1 MPLGVAEAFARRDG
15 AWRHVF
21 SPVKRLLDDIRNAAD
36 SELMGRLSRATSPLT
51 IFTISTVLG
60 GLTGLQAYNYVALTA
75 EHKQPLNVLLALNW
89 AYWWSWA
96 LLAPV
101 VLWLARRYRFERAT
115 WKKAA
120 LVHIVGV
127 TACTAAHVFLYVSAR
142 GVIVT
147 QLTERSFLWA
157 DWWMYFREGFFL
169 NFDWEMMTYWA
180 LVAVVHALDYHRQ
193 SQERELAAA
202 LLQTQLAEAQL
213 EALQRQLHPH
223 FLFNTLNTISA
234 LMHRDVHAADEMLVQ
249 LSDLLRLTLDR
260 VGTQQVPL
268 KDEVDF
274 LKKYLE
280 IEQTR
285 FGDRLLVNI
294 DIDPEVLDAPV
305 PNLILQPLVENALR
319 HGIGPRLGVGKI
331 DVTATQGDGLLTLT
345 VRDNGVGL
353 SPDKLNA
360 FHSGVGLSNT
370 RSRLETL
377 YGDRHRFEFQTPPG
391 GGLVVTIVIPMGH
404 DPESLDRS
412 RAADAENPMESVA

>member
-1 MPLGVAEAFARRDG
+1 
-15 AWRHVF
+15 
-21 SPVKRLLDDIRNAAD
+21 
-36 SELMGRLSRATSPLT
+36 MGRFSRVTSPLM
-51 IFTISTVLG
+51 IFTIATVMG
-60 GLTGLQAYNYVALTA
+60 VLTALQAYNYVALVS
-75 EHKQPLNVLLALNW
+75 EHKQPFSVLLGLNLT
-89 AYWWSWA
+89 YWWSWA
-96 LLAPV
+96 LLVPG
-101 VLWLARRYRFERAT
+101 VLWLARRYRFERGTWRRAT
-115 WKKAA
+115 
-120 LVHIVGV
+120 LVHILGV
-127 TACTAAHVFLYVSAR
+127 TVFTAAHVAMATSAR
-142 GVIVT
+142 GVI
-147 QLTERSFLWA
+147 LTTLTDRTF
-157 DWWMYFREGFFL
+157 DWWMYFRDRFFL

-180 LVAVVHALDYHRQ
+180 LVAFVHALDFHRE
-193 SQERELAAA
+193 SQEREIAAA
-202 LLQTQLAEAQL
+202 QLQTQLAEAQL

-234 LMHRDVHAADEMLVQ
+234 LMHRDVNAADEMLVQ

-274 LKKYLE
+274 LRKYLE

-285 FGDRLLVNI
+285 FGDRLMVNI

-319 HGIGPRLGVGKI
+319 HGIGPRVGVGKV
-331 DVTATQGDGLLTLT
+331 DVTAKHADGLLTLA

-360 FHSGVGLSNT
+360 LHSGVGLSNT
-370 RSRLETL
+370 RSRLENL

-391 GGLVVTIVIPMGH
+391 GGLLVTIVIPMGH

-412 RAADAENPMESVA
+412 RLASAENPMESVA

>member
-1 MPLGVAEAFARRDG
+1 
-15 AWRHVF
+15 
-21 SPVKRLLDDIRNAAD
+21 
-36 SELMGRLSRATSPLT
+36 MGRLSRATSPLT
-51 IFTISTVLG
+51 IVTISTVLG
-60 GLTGLQAYNYVALTA
+60 VLTGLQAYNYVALTS
-75 EHKQPLNVLLALNW
+75 EHKQPFIVLLALNLT
-89 AYWWSWA
+89 YWWSWA
-96 LLAPV
+96 
-101 VLWLARRYRFERAT
+101 VLVPGVRWAAHRYRFERQT
-115 WKKAA
+115 WRRAVA
-120 LVHIVGV
+120 FHILGV
-127 TACTAAHVFLYVSAR
+127 IAFTAAHVALSTSAR
-142 GVIVT
+142 GVILT
-147 QLTERSFLWA
+147 QLTERTF
-157 DWWMYFREGFFL
+157 DWWMYFRDRFFL

-180 LVAVVHALDYHRQ
+180 LVAFVHALDYHRE
-193 SQERELAAA
+193 SQERELTAAQ
-202 LLQTQLAEAQL
+202 LQTQLAEAQL

-234 LMHRDVHAADEMLVQ
+234 LMHRDVQAADEMLVQ

-274 LKKYLE
+274 LRKYLE

-285 FGDRLLVNI
+285 FGDRLIVNI
-294 DIDPEVLDAPV
+294 DIDPELLDAPV

-319 HGIGPRLGVGKI
+319 HGIGPRIGVGKV
-331 DVTATQGDGLLTLT
+331 DVTASQAGDLLTLI

-370 RSRLETL
+370 RSRLENL

-412 RAADAENPMESVA
+412 RLASPENPMESVA